1 MIFRD
6 RILNKINN
14 SIKDTIDYSKI
25 RYISFDEEGVVAEV
39 NSSIITA
46 TGFFR
51 ISSEECVIISEKYL
65 GIVSVI
71 KDSTTKIILLDKTQ
85 DIKVGDKIRRTMKPL
100 MIPVNE
106 TLIGRVID
114 GLCRPLDNKS
124 PIIPVKRLP
133 VERPAVDIIDRKLV
147 KDPLQTGIKAI
158 DSLIPIG
165 RGQRELIL
173 GDRQTGKTSLAI
185 DTIINQ
191 KDQNVICIY
200 CSIGQKDSSL
210 VNTLNILQE
219 HNAMKYTI
227 VMQASSSEIAGHQY
241 IAPYSATSISEYF
254 MEQGKDVLI
263 VYDDL
268 TKHARAY
275 REISLLLEKNP
286 GREAYPADIFY
297 VHSRLLERSANISD
311 ELGGG
316 SITSLPIIE
325 TEAENISAYIP
336 TNVISITDGQ
346 IYLSPTLFQKGI
358 LPAIDIGKSISRVGS
373 SAQLPAYKQTTGI
386 LGIEYSQFEELES
399 FSKLTTTL
407 DESSEKI
414 INRGLRIREFLK
426 QDVNETLGAA
436 QQIAILACLN
446 AGLLDKIPLEN
457 IKESEKIII
466 KILNDNFENIINI
479 VRKKEK
485 IPQDILDL
493 FLSKVKNN
501 LNS

>member
-6 RILNKINN
+6 RILNKIDN
-14 SIKDTIDYSKI
+14 SIKDTINYSKI
-25 RYISFDEEGVVAEV
+25 KYVSFEEEGTVVKV
-39 NSSIITA
+39 NNSIVTA

-51 ISSEECVIISEKYL
+51 ISSEECVTISEKYL
-65 GIVSVI
+65 GIVSI
-71 KDSTTKIILLDKTQ
+71 IENDTAKIILLDKTHN
-85 DIKVGDKIRRTMKPL
+85 IKVGDKIRRTGNPL
-100 MIPVNE
+100 TIPVNE

-124 PIIPVKRLP
+124 PIIPEKRLE
-133 VERPAVDIIDRKLV
+133 VERPAVAIIDRKSV
-147 KDPLQTGIKAI
+147 KEPLQTGIKAI

-165 RGQRELIL
+165 KGQRELIL

-185 DTIINQ
+185 DTILNQ
-191 KDQNVICIY
+191 KDQDVICIY

-219 HNAMKYTI
+219 NDAMKYTI
-227 VMQASSSEIAGHQY
+227 VMQASSSSIAGHQY
-241 IAPYSATSISEYF
+241 IAPYSATTIAEYF
-254 MEQGKDVLI
+254 MEQGKHVLI

-286 GREAYPADIFY
+286 GREAYPPDIFY
-297 VHSRLLERSANISD
+297 AHSRLLERSVNVSN

-358 LPAIDIGKSISRVGS
+358 LPAIDIGKSVSRVGS
-373 SAQLPAYKQTTGI
+373 SAQLPAYKQATGI

-414 INRGLRIREFLK
+414 INKGLRIREFLK
-426 QDVNETLGAA
+426 QNVNETLEAA
-436 QQIAILACLN
+436 QQIAILLCLN
-446 AGLLDKIPLEN
+446 GGLLDKIQLKDINEA
-457 IKESEKIII
+457 EKTIV
-466 KILNDNFENIINI
+466 KILNDNFQNIIDMVKN
-479 VRKKEK
+479 KEK
-485 IPQDILDL
+485 IPQDVIDS

-501 LNS
+501 LDG

>member
-1 MIFRD
+1 M
-6 RILNKINN
+6 
-14 SIKDTIDYSKI
+14 
-25 RYISFDEEGVVAEV
+25 
-39 NSSIITA
+39 
-46 TGFFR
+46 
-51 ISSEECVIISEKYL
+51 
-65 GIVSVI
+65 
-71 KDSTTKIILLDKTQ
+71 
-85 DIKVGDKIRRTMKPL
+85 
-100 MIPVNE
+100 
-106 TLIGRVID
+106 
-114 GLCRPLDNKS
+114 
-124 PIIPVKRLP
+124 
-133 VERPAVDIIDRKLV
+133 
-147 KDPLQTGIKAI
+147 
-158 DSLIPIG
+158 
-165 RGQRELIL
+165 
-173 GDRQTGKTSLAI
+173 
-185 DTIINQ
+185 
-191 KDQNVICIY
+191 
-200 CSIGQKDSSL
+200 
-210 VNTLNILQE
+210 NILQK

-254 MEQGKDVLI
+254 MEQGRDVLI

-358 LPAIDIGKSISRVGS
+358 LPAIDIGKSVSRVGS

-457 IKESEKIII
+457 IKESGKIII